1 MKTLKLF
8 LPVIVLLLVSTSSY
22 CQNYI
27 YFATANES
35 LFDSTCRKKI
45 RILSKGEVFL
55 VTNTSTFKKE
65 FINVTCISDGKAGFV
80 HKNHLKKEKELS
92 LDSAGGNALASAKR
106 EYVKPYGRFK
116 NTCKKAT
123 IKLFF
128 MNKNYI
134 LKPGETQEFSGI
146 KAGTQHYKLQ
156 TPGYQPLYTEDD
168 FEPYHI
174 VEVELFLE

>member
-1 MKTLKLF
+1 MKTIKPF
-8 LPVIVLLLVSTSSY
+8 LPIVILLLVTSSSF
-22 CQNYI
+22 CQNSI
-27 YFATANES
+27 YFATANEV
-35 LFDSTCRKKI
+35 LFDSTCRKKM
-45 RILSKGEVFL
+45 RLLSKGEVML
-55 VTNTSTFKKE
+55 VTKESTYKKD

-80 HKNHLKKEKELS
+80 HRNHLKKEKAFS
-92 LDSAGGNALASAKR
+92 IDSTGGNALSSAKKA
-106 EYVKPYGRFK
+106 YVKPYGRFK

-123 IKLFF
+123 IKLYF

-134 LKPGETQEFSGI
+134 LKPGETQEFNGI
-146 KAGTQHYKLQ
+146 KAGTQYYKLQ